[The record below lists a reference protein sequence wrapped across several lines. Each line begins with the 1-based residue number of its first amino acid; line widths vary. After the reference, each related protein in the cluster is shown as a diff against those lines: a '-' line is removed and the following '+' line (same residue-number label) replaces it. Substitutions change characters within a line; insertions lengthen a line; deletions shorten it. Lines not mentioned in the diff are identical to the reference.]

1 EGRKRTTKQRKNNQK
16 IEKLEVFLEDF
27 DSEVNTRVVQM
38 KEKINHLLK
47 DIDNSYN
54 MALIKLPMAVRQ
66 MKWMDFYSRSTP
78 FDLSAKSDAK
88 EEAAVVESVVA
99 KDHANLPKSVKKTTR
114 KKGGAKSSF
123 EDENTPSTTRK
134 VKSAKPPSTSK
145 RAKALTV
152 SKQSTTIRRS
162 SRKPLV
168 TPARSMLDSSLLMGA
183 TPLITPRFDP
193 RLPQTP
199 AVRVPRHKER
209 VYSISVNGSPIAA
222 GNEDIVIN
230 VPIGNG
236 ESIQLL
242 ASQMDS
248 VDLSLLDDTALRSI
262 RLLQVPPTPT
272 HQLLHHP
279 HIQLTLVCP
288 PGRTASPTCAG
299 RRRDASAWF
308 IEDHIFH
315 F

>member
-66 MKWMDFYSRSTP
+66 MKWMDFYKMEKPKTP
-78 FDLSAKSDAK
+78 EVDSVRVK

-134 VKSAKPPSTSK
+134 VKSAKPPTTSK

-183 TPLITPRFDP
+183 TPLITPSFDP

-272 HQLLHHP
+272 HH
-279 HIQLTLVCP
+279 LVETSEHKMFYLEYSFIHLP
-288 PGRTASPTCAG
+288 PFVPFWAHWATTYL
-299 RRRDASAWF
+299 
-308 IEDHIFH
+308 
-315 F
+315 